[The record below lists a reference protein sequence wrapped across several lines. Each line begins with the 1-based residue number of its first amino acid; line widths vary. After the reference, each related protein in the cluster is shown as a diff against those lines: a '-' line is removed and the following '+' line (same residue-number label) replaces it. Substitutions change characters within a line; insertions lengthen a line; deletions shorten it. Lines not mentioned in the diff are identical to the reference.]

1 MVKHFSDKYFSG
13 NQIKFILILIS
24 SFIMIYG
31 CKSPEPKKS
40 ERTEK
45 STPENFQVQAKKEAN
60 YSSNSSSTFF
70 VLPHGRSFRAPIHP
84 NINGIPDSLNEIK
97 KYFIPVNWTQAV
109 FQAYKAGLV
118 DDDYVKRRL
127 KKNVKD
133 TTQCTK
139 NNVKVFITIVTGK
152 SKNGNK
158 YSILDSNNDYD
169 LSNDSVILL
178 NQESFSKQPKKVL
191 FENFVK
197 GKVIKDSTWMDFF
210 MSERDVL
217 RLRICEQVSASIMM
231 DSLNYTLIAYP
242 KESFNI
248 GNYDNVIFEITET
261 SSKKKQSCETN
272 QYAFL
277 DNNYYRVYASSDGQS
292 VSFELDT
299 NAVLKGSAQINMPA
313 IPFETVSV
321 NKDTIRFPKDY
332 RGKYVFLDFWATT
345 CPPCIKDIREKYI
358 KLYEQY
364 GGEKF
369 EIIGIGDDPE
379 NRIKEFTMQNNI
391 PWIMISDSKRKIQES
406 YRVKFFPGL
415 YLINPEGIIIAKGN
429 ELKKDKLE
437 LILKKCLMEL

>member
-1 MVKHFSDKYFSG
+1 
-13 NQIKFILILIS
+13 
-24 SFIMIYG
+24 
-31 CKSPEPKKS
+31 
-40 ERTEK
+40 
-45 STPENFQVQAKKEAN
+45 
-60 YSSNSSSTFF
+60 
-70 VLPHGRSFRAPIHP
+70 
-84 NINGIPDSLNEIK
+84 LNEIK